1 MTHEHW
7 LIVLK
12 FLFAIVDFAF
22 TVLITGLLGIL
33 LTKLITKL

>member
-12 FLFAIVDFAF
+12 FLFAILDFAF
-22 TVLITGLLGIL
+22 TIFITSLLGIL
-33 LTKLITKL
+33 LTKLIMKL